1 MESQPAMPWIHQ
13 WLASIDAVLVTYA
26 SKFEDLGYDS
36 RNILSQMTTEELK
49 SDLEGM
55 SVKHAHGRMILKH
68 HAKLQEATTSDA
80 ETASPVQAQAS
91 SSGAV
96 EGIAQRLP
104 PFVADAIDFQPKVF
118 IPVLCLRWAQG
129 KIHGQ
134 MVFTSGAF
142 KDRSMFEL
150 FIDLATGRQR
160 VEEIDPLEVV
170 VHGSTLDVVG
180 GSRRA
185 TVLRMLQGIWGHITI
200 RAPCHLFHPTDPKV
214 ASRFQAKDTT
224 TGGAGILFHGRQQE
238 AWHMGKPLFRCAQEW
253 CDLHDDS
260 VRSDLEPLAHH
271 ATSGAIRPSQTP
283 ALSTINEAMAP
294 MSTFAQHDS
303 HGDEV
308 HAIQRSTSHKLA
320 ARSSV
325 TFRATGQGEA
335 SNLENEKCAQ
345 SNSHESQEV
354 SAIAEGPRSG
364 RHTTHGSSTNAAR
377 REESHVQP
385 DLDTADPFVLRVGMI
400 VLMAG
405 PQFKFGEVIEISPE
419 SHKAAPI
426 KVQYDAPFQ
435 KVARFAVDD
444 LQVPDYSSLSTGM
457 PVSVSYNE
465 RVFYCSII
473 QISTEASRSRAPVQV
488 RYQGYTSEDDE
499 WVGADRLRTKSL
511 TYAQPKLPDSHM
523 ASQVSEEGEE
533 ACDGMPSRGTFV
545 CCMWLEG
552 KCHRKGQHW
561 LAGRLYLHE
570 DVPGMSCGFGD
581 NCRYLHYA
589 RRASTNGDTTEG
601 SSSIAARCEESH
613 VGPELKTVDPCVLRV
628 GMIVLMA
635 GPQFKFKFGEVI
647 EISPES
653 HKAAPIKVQYDA
665 PFQKVAR
672 FAVDDLQAPD
682 YSSLSTGMPVSVSYN
697 ERVFYCSIIQISTE
711 ASRSRAP
718 VQVRYQGYTSEDDE
732 WVGADRLHSKSLT
745 YAQPTLPDSH
755 MASQVSEEGEEACDG
770 MPSRGTFVCCMWLE
784 GKCYWKGQHWLAG
797 RLYLHEDVPGMH
809 CGFGERC
816 TYLHYQRR
824 KAQKGDTMHGSS
836 SVAAIRQH
844 LRVEPDLRIADP
856 FVLREGMIVF
866 MDGPHFKRKSR
877 KYGEVI
883 EISHDSH
890 KAAPIKVRY
899 GEHSGHEAWFAVDD
913 LQVPDYG
920 SLSTG
925 MEMCV
930 CCNEGTFSCTVM
942 QIEPSRPV
950 APVHVRYNGYASD
963 NDEWVGADRLRTSS
977 LKYVQPKLDSQM
989 ASQLSEEG
997 EEPCGSSNIA
1007 ARREASRVEP
1017 DLRIADPFVLREGM
1031 IVFMDGP
1038 HFKRK
1043 SRKYG
1048 EVIEISHD
1056 SHKAA
1061 PIKVRYGEHAGQEA
1075 WFAVDD
1081 LQVPDYGSL
1090 STGMEMCV
1098 CCNEG
1103 TYSCTVM
1110 QIEPS
1115 RPVAPV
1121 HVRYNGYA
1129 SDNDEWV
1136 GADRLRTSSLKY
1148 VQPKLDTQSEFSHP
1162 NCAGGHAA
1170 ARSTQCPSAANQT
1183 SAKLLPSMPASH
1195 EPLPWNEAESEDDE
1209 DAATKLDS
1217 AITAVGKALQQQGTD
1232 AAWQLTLE
1240 ETLRPPAASPL
1251 VASVLS
1257 HYGWMEASFSSE
1269 PELQKLHDH
1278 LVKLRSDLF
1287 EDASSC
1293 CTDSDPDSGGAVG
1306 LAEAL
1311 VNDGASS
1318 CAMQAG
1324 SLDELLEAQRDTI
1337 DKLEGTLICGTFRC
1351 VAASSEGKLKH
1362 CGEVIVERG
1371 PGPMIG
1377 CRVRIPAG
1385 RSRGNAWDC
1394 DRCYVRILVA
1404 AFSGLIF
1411 PADGAARKVQQT
1423 FSANDFRRTEL
1434 YGRIV
1439 HCKALGVPR
1448 QKLFVC
1454 SKSKKTN
1461 HERYVAFKAING
1473 KLPPIQVPWPKGTTP
1488 ASISDLHVVE
1498 VRSWDGDRPPRG
1510 KYVKSLKMHAR
1521 NSDAAILEP
1530 VQISMNFCDWEPEQ
1544 KSVLPAAGFPRPDL
1558 SSRVHFRNS
1567 SPVVGIQHKGVP
1579 TSVVVSCTPDTGL
1592 HVHVLDINAYLDS
1605 PELQHIRK
1613 LVQRRAVGVWFM
1625 DHEDMPL
1632 DANLPF
1638 FPPEMEKELTFAE
1651 GCERAAV
1658 TFTFPFTE
1666 HQVVD
1671 MHHVQIS
1678 ETIVRCDSLLSPADA
1693 GRLILGEAD
1702 GDAIGRT
1709 LRLVARLAK
1718 KFEDAEVAR
1727 ESLAL
1732 FEHLDISFSRKA
1744 CSSAR
1749 FAQLISSRTMRTLAY
1764 MVDRHVGNCLMG
1776 QSWSELLVG
1785 DAQPSSSALSV
1796 TYSHSQPDP
1805 STWKVMERMPC
1816 SP

>member
-1 MESQPAMPWIHQ
+1 M
-13 WLASIDAVLVTYA
+13 
-26 SKFEDLGYDS
+26 
-36 RNILSQMTTEELK
+36 
-49 SDLEGM
+49 
-55 SVKHAHGRMILKH
+55 
-68 HAKLQEATTSDA
+68 
-80 ETASPVQAQAS
+80 
-91 SSGAV
+91 
-96 EGIAQRLP
+96 
-104 PFVADAIDFQPKVF
+104 
-118 IPVLCLRWAQG
+118 
-129 KIHGQ
+129 
-134 MVFTSGAF
+134 
-142 KDRSMFEL
+142 
-150 FIDLATGRQR
+150 
-160 VEEIDPLEVV
+160 

-224 TGGAGILFHGRQQE
+224 TRGAGILFHGRQQE

-335 SNLENEKCAQ
+335 SNLENEQCAQ

-354 SAIAEGPRSG
+354 SAVAVGPRRG
-364 RHTTHGSSTNAAR
+364 RDATHGSSTNSAR
-377 REESHVQP
+377 REESHVKL
-385 DLDTADPFVLRVGMI
+385 DLETADPFVLRVGMI

-405 PQFKFGEVIEISPE
+405 PQFKFKFGEVIEISPE

-457 PVSVSYNE
+457 PVSVSCNE
-465 RVFYCSII
+465 CVFYCSII

-488 RYQGYTSEDDE
+488 RYQGYTSEADE

-511 TYAQPKLPDSHM
+511 TYAQPKLPDLQM

-545 CCMWLEG
+545 CCLWLEG
-552 KCHRKGQHW
+552 KCNWKGQHW
-561 LAGRLYLHE
+561 LGGRLYLHE
-570 DVPGMSCGFGD
+570 DVPGMSCGFRD
-581 NCRYLHYA
+581 NCKYLHYA
-589 RRASTNGDTTEG
+589 RRASTNGDTAEG
-601 SSSIAARCEESH
+601 SSSIAARREESH

-672 FAVDDLQAPD
+672 FAVDDLQVPD
-682 YSSLSTGMPVSVSYN
+682 YSSLSTGMPVSVSCN
-697 ERVFYCSIIQISTE
+697 EGVFYCSIIQISTE

-718 VQVRYQGYTSEDDE
+718 VQVRYQGYTSEADE
-732 WVGADRLHSKSLT
+732 WVGADRLRTKSLT
-745 YAQPTLPDSH
+745 YAQPKLPDSQ

-770 MPSRGTFVCCMWLE
+770 MPSRGTFVCCLWLE
-784 GKCYWKGQHWLAG
+784 GKCNWKGQHWLGG

-809 CGFGERC
+809 CGFGDRC
-816 TYLHYQRR
+816 AYLHYQRST
-824 KAQKGDTMHGSS
+824 AQKGDTMHGSS

-844 LRVEPDLRIADP
+844 LRVVPDLRIVEP
-856 FVLREGMIVF
+856 FVLRVGMIVF
-866 MDGPHFKRKSR
+866 MDGPQFKR

-883 EISHDSH
+883 EISPDSH

-899 GEHSGHEAWFAVDD
+899 GKIGKHVGEEAWFAVDD
-913 LQVPDYG
+913 LQVPDYS

-925 MEMCV
+925 MSACV
-930 CCNEGTFSCTVM
+930 CCKEGTFSCTVM

-950 APVHVRYNGYASD
+950 APVHVRYNGYTSD

-977 LKYVQPKLDSQM
+977 LKYVQPKLP
-989 ASQLSEEG
+989 QLPLALPLPAEG
-997 EEPCGSSNIA
+997 RCF
-1007 ARREASRVEP
+1007 R
-1017 DLRIADPFVLREGM
+1017 
-1031 IVFMDGP
+1031 
-1038 HFKRK
+1038 
-1043 SRKYG
+1043 
-1048 EVIEISHD
+1048 
-1056 SHKAA
+1056 AA
-1061 PIKVRYGEHAGQEA
+1061 PDEDTVLSHA
-1075 WFAVDD
+1075 
-1081 LQVPDYGSL
+1081 
-1090 STGMEMCV
+1090 ST
-1098 CCNEG
+1098 
-1103 TYSCTVM
+1103 
-1110 QIEPS
+1110 
-1115 RPVAPV
+1115 RF
-1121 HVRYNGYA
+1121 
-1129 SDNDEWV
+1129 
-1136 GADRLRTSSLKY
+1136 
-1148 VQPKLDTQSEFSHP
+1148 EFSHP
-1162 NCAGGHAA
+1162 NSAGADAA

-1183 SAKLLPSMPASH
+1183 SAQLFPSTLASN

-1209 DAATKLDS
+1209 DAATKLDL
-1217 AITAVGKALQQQGTD
+1217 AIAAVGEALQQQGTQ
-1232 AAWQLTLE
+1232 AAWQQTLE

-1251 VASVLS
+1251 VASVLA
-1257 HYGWMEASFSSE
+1257 HYGWMGANFSSE

-1377 CRVRIPAG
+1377 CKVRIPAG

-1404 AFSGLIF
+1404 AFSAFFL
-1411 PADGAARKVQQT
+1411 PSCVQ
-1423 FSANDFRRTEL
+1423 
-1434 YGRIV
+1434 
-1439 HCKALGVPR
+1439 
-1448 QKLFVC
+1448 
-1454 SKSKKTN
+1454 
-1461 HERYVAFKAING
+1461 
-1473 KLPPIQVPWPKGTTP
+1473 PWYL
-1488 ASISDLHVVE
+1488 D
-1498 VRSWDGDRPPRG
+1498 VRS
-1510 KYVKSLKMHAR
+1510 L
-1521 NSDAAILEP
+1521 
-1530 VQISMNFCDWEPEQ
+1530 
-1544 KSVLPAAGFPRPDL
+1544 
-1558 SSRVHFRNS
+1558 
-1567 SPVVGIQHKGVP
+1567 
-1579 TSVVVSCTPDTGL
+1579 
-1592 HVHVLDINAYLDS
+1592 
-1605 PELQHIRK
+1605 IR
-1613 LVQRRAVGVWFM
+1613 A
-1625 DHEDMPL
+1625 
-1632 DANLPF
+1632 
-1638 FPPEMEKELTFAE
+1638 
-1651 GCERAAV
+1651 
-1658 TFTFPFTE
+1658 
-1666 HQVVD
+1666 
-1671 MHHVQIS
+1671 
-1678 ETIVRCDSLLSPADA
+1678 
-1693 GRLILGEAD
+1693 
-1702 GDAIGRT
+1702 
-1709 LRLVARLAK
+1709 
-1718 KFEDAEVAR
+1718 
-1727 ESLAL
+1727 
-1732 FEHLDISFSRKA
+1732 
-1744 CSSAR
+1744 
-1749 FAQLISSRTMRTLAY
+1749 
-1764 MVDRHVGNCLMG
+1764 
-1776 QSWSELLVG
+1776 
-1785 DAQPSSSALSV
+1785 
-1796 TYSHSQPDP
+1796 
-1805 STWKVMERMPC
+1805 
-1816 SP
+1816 